1 MNKISGAA
9 SPFACAQALFEP
21 LVGQEENEMT
31 MKKTLHY
38 CIWAAVGLVLT
49 LVCFSGTHAQ
59 TVNGFVVTIVGSG
72 NPLLSAQRSG
82 PSVLVE
88 YQDTQFLV
96 DCGPSSVSS
105 LLTLDVQPE
114 KITNLLF
121 THHHADHN
129 ADYISFAIGGWGMP
143 QGRRE
148 LNLVGPTGTEA
159 LHQMVLA
166 FYGTDLEY
174 RTQVVGFPGDGML
187 TNVFIH
193 ELTGG
198 GETFEMDG
206 VTITTLPVPHTIE
219 THAYRFE
226 AGGQSVVISGDL
238 TYTDEFA
245 PFAHGADILVFDGQM
260 AVDFSNFP
268 PETAEA
274 ARQVLLNSHIS
285 NQEIAWVAAAAAP
298 DKLVLTHLTGTMN
311 LQENIELYRSAGYY
325 GEVIEAYDGLV
336 VTPGDQTAVSYPE
349 GYYRNLPAKR
359 RYTK

>member
-1 MNKISGAA
+1 MS
-9 SPFACAQALFEP
+9 
-21 LVGQEENEMT
+21 
-31 MKKTLHY
+31 MKKTMC
-38 CIWAAVGLVLT
+38 CISAAVGLFLT
-49 LVCFSGTHAQ
+49 LVCLSGTHAQ
-59 TVNGFVVTIVGSG
+59 TVDGFVVTIIGSG

-88 YQDTQFLV
+88 YQDKQFLV
-96 DCGPSSVSS
+96 DCGPSSVAT
-105 LLTLDVQPE
+105 LLKLNVQPE

-148 LNLVGPTGTEA
+148 LNLVGPVGTEA

-174 RTQVVGFPGDGML
+174 RTQVVGFPENGML

-193 ELTGG
+193 ELTRG
-198 GETFEMDG
+198 GEAFEMDG

-238 TYTDEFA
+238 TYMGEFA
-245 PFAHGADILVFDGQM
+245 SFAHGADILVFDGQM

-285 NQEIAWVAAAAAP
+285 NPEIALIAAAAAP
-298 DKLVLTHLTGTMN
+298 GKLVLTHLTGTMN
-311 LQENIELYRSAGYY
+311 LRGNIELYRSAGYY

-336 VTPGDQTAVSYPE
+336 VIPGE
-349 GYYRNLPAKR
+349 PAAINDSGFYFQNR
-359 RYTK
+359 SMRMRYKK